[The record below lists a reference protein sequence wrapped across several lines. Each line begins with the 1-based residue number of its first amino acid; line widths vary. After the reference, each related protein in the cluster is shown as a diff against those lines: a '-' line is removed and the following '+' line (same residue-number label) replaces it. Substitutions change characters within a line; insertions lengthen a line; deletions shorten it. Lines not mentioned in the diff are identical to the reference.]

1 MLANLFFNVIIQ
13 PEIVFVSF
21 KTGNLSHNSLQPHSS
36 HNSFNDSQSMYSN
49 NSNHRERYRYSNNNN
64 NNNNGVGTSSGSNN
78 NSPHSNTS
86 QYTNGIRKSDSPSR
100 KRRRISRL
108 PNQTPPV
115 VVWDQRRPQRH
126 QPQVKNIFFLMILE
140 ARKFLREF
148 LIVLF

>member
-1 MLANLFFNVIIQ
+1 
-13 PEIVFVSF
+13 
-21 KTGNLSHNSLQPHSS
+21 
-36 HNSFNDSQSMYSN
+36 MYSN
-49 NSNHRERYRYSNNNN
+49 NSNHRERYRYSNN

-126 QPQVKNIFFLMILE
+126 QPQVKNIFFSIIFE
-140 ARKFLREF
+140 VRKFLF
-148 LIVLF
+148 FYFSSKIKINLLIKINTITDLLLHQII